1 MYRMVPKRRDN
12 QRKAMWANM
21 NKYPHPPR
29 TQTTSPDTHTNSR
42 DLTNIGISSLEAL
55 KERSKLKD
63 LNIGKT
69 NQVKIAKNPITKS
82 SNNQIIPN
90 QSIPKYAGR
99 QAMPMILSSIMGVP
113 IPTSVSNA
121 AFDSIVDSY
130 GAYKKRKNID
140 DALYVGMKSFVK
152 NYTRN
157 SAYDYLQSHVQKK
170 TDDEIFKDVLLGT
183 MLLNSSMI
191 EF

>member
-29 TQTTSPDTHTNSR
+29 TQPISPDTHTNSR

-55 KERSKLKD
+55 KERSKLKN
-63 LNIGKT
+63 LNVGKT
-69 NQVKIAKNPITKS
+69 NQVKIAKNPVTKS

-113 IPTSVSNA
+113 ISTSVSNA

-157 SAYDYLQSHVQKK
+157 SGYDYLQSHVQKK
-170 TDDEIFKDVLLGT
+170 TDDVFFKNVLLGT
-183 MLLNSSMI
+183 MLLSSSMI
-191 EF
+191 DF

>member
-1 MYRMVPKRRDN
+1 MVPKRRDN

-157 SAYDYLQSHVQKK
+157 SAYGYLQSHVQKK
-170 TDDEIFKDVLLGT
+170 TDDVIFKDVLLGT
-183 MLLNSSMI
+183 MLLSSSMI